1 MSIIKI
7 ENLSVQYL
15 EQEEKALDKI
25 SLEVE
30 EGEFIAILGAHG
42 AGKR

>member
-7 ENLSVQYL
+7 EDLTVQYL
-15 EQEEKALDKI
+15 EQEENALDKI

-30 EGEFIAILGAHG
+30 EG
-42 AGKR
+42 